1 MAKTWK
7 NYIDEHNKNASVWE
21 NLRSSFKQF
30 PETLIAD
37 IDAINLNDAGLKT
50 LDYCVM
56 KGCSNK
62 GGKNYYKHLAS
73 VHKARKTE
81 QTVKPVETVKPVK
94 TMCDKKEDKKENE
107 NSGLCS
113 VVYCTHCKLLETR
126 LRKYAVYIRCK
137 YKNSDHAPWCDLLA
151 RHGAAPADYSKI
163 MAILEDA
170 TLY

>member
-1 MAKTWK
+1 MVKTWK
-7 NYIDEHNKNASVWE
+7 NYIDEHNTDASVWE
-21 NLRSSFKQF
+21 NFRSSFKQF

-37 IDAINLNDAGLKT
+37 IDAINPNDAGLKT

-81 QTVKPVETVKPVK
+81 QTVKPVETIKPVK
-94 TMCDKKEDKKENE
+94 TMCD
-107 NSGLCS
+107 S

-126 LRKYAVYIRCK
+126 LRKYAVYIRRK
-137 YKNSDHAPWCDLLA
+137 HKNSDHAPWCDLSA